1 MISALRKLEVGQD
14 DESSNSTEQTTKF
27 LEACYLI
34 FEKGILSHM
43 KITDDDSTPLK
54 NIREGMK
61 FFEEWAYEHEKR
73 GRFRLDLFR

>member
-14 DESSNSTEQTTKF
+14 DKSSNSTEQTTKF
-27 LEACYLI
+27 LKACYLI

-61 FFEEWAYEHEKR
+61 SSKN
-73 GRFRLDLFR
+73 GRTNTKTEVGFS